1 MHFLNHFP
9 HFYVFLKHFAV
20 TSMDK
25 SHYIHTEDKF
35 KILNYLGDKQ
45 DSTGMGL
52 RVQV

>member
-1 MHFLNHFP
+1 VYFNYHLIIDRYLTLNEH
-9 HFYVFLKHFAV
+9 YSV
-20 TSMDK
+20 T
-25 SHYIHTEDKF
+25 YIHTEDKF